1 MDTERRYHRAVMRL
15 MVVLVAVG
23 CSKDPRPPV
32 PAPVPAVA
40 PKPPASPCS
49 VSVLVDATN
58 AWIGTTAG
66 TCRVARDAL
75 GDELRALKQSFP
87 RACTP
92 PLELASDTGVYQ
104 DLISAMDVA
113 VKEGFI
119 DVGLSAKDAL
129 SIELPSKAPAAHCI
143 APKDAVDPP
152 PPPSAEPPPPPKIGS
167 DGSLELDLPPP
178 EEGAKDAM
186 QVAPVLIVTKTE
198 MLLQNE
204 RVTMAQLPSR
214 LEAIAKQ
221 TLGALSA
228 RQQKACADQK
238 RGLRPALGN
247 FCPLG
252 LLILQADA
260 ETPIPVINQLVSIA
274 KKGGYNNLMFA
285 VKNR

>member
-1 MDTERRYHRAVMRL
+1 VF
-15 MVVLVAVG
+15 
-23 CSKDPRPPV
+23 
-32 PAPVPAVA
+32 
-40 PKPPASPCS
+40 
-49 VSVLVDATN
+49 VDGTN

-75 GDELRALKQSFP
+75 GEELHALKQSFP
-87 RACTP
+87 SACTP
-92 PLELASDTGVYQ
+92 PLELASDSGAYQ

-113 VKEGFI
+113 VREGFI
-119 DVGLSAKDAL
+119 DVGLSSRDAL

-152 PPPSAEPPPPPKIGS
+152 PLPAADSPVPSKVKIGS
-167 DGSLELDLPPP
+167 DGSMEIDLPPP
-178 EEGAKDAM
+178 DEDAKQAM
-186 QVAPVLIVTKTE
+186 QVAPVLVVTKTE

-204 RVTMAQLPSR
+204 RVSMDQIPSR
-214 LEAIAKQ
+214 LATIAKQ
-221 TLGALSA
+221 TLASLSP
-228 RQQKACADQK
+228 RQQKACADEK

-260 ETPIPVINQLVSIA
+260 ATPVTVINQLVTIA
-274 KKGGYNNLMFA
+274 KKGGYDNLMFA